1 MLDIARRFNVTRIKK
16 CCQIMGRLEGNLTAA
31 QVLYVT
37 SHFLSSV
44 RSQCDDL
51 TRYPLMQ
58 CTDVF
63 FLKADVCQ
71 LVREITLPSVYYCN
85 TI

>member
-37 SHFLSSV
+37 SHFVSSV
-44 RSQCDDL
+44 RS
-51 TRYPLMQ
+51 
-58 CTDVF
+58 
-63 FLKADVCQ
+63 
-71 LVREITLPSVYYCN
+71 
-85 TI
+85 